1 MLERGTFRYSRVLVK
16 PTEQLELLKR
26 GVIEIISEPELFDKL
41 KKGKPL
47 RIKAGFDP
55 TTPDLHLGH
64 TVLLQKLKQF
74 QDLGH
79 QVIFLI
85 GDYTAMVG
93 DPTGRSE
100 TRPRL
105 SNGEIKKNIRTYEEQ
120 VFKILDRKRTQ
131 TCFNSAWLSK
141 MTTLDFIELVAK
153 QTVARMLERDDF
165 QNRFKK
171 GDPISI
177 LEFIYPLLQAYDSVQ
192 LRADVELG
200 GTDQK
205 FNLLMGRT
213 IQKLYNQDSQVV
225 LTMPLLVGT
234 DGVQKMSKSYGNSIG
249 ITETPQQVFG
259 KLMSISDTLMWSYYE
274 LLSNKSL
281 SEIAALKESVAQ
293 GSTHPKQ
300 AKVTLAKEIVAR
312 FHSPI
317 LAEKA
322 AEEFERIFSAQGLP
336 SEIEETRLPTSKE
349 HPFLAQILS
358 DLGMVSSRSEARRL
372 IKQDAV
378 SVNDQKVTNE
388 FHTLP
393 PVGEYLLKVGKRR
406 FKKLRFSS

>member
-1 MLERGTFRYSRVLVK
+1 MK